1 MRSVYLDYAAGAPL
15 RPAAASVLGDA
26 LARGVGNASSVHW
39 AGARARALL
48 EGAREEMAAAIGA
61 RPLEVVFTS
70 GATEANN
77 LALAGIA
84 AAAVRRLRIAVP
96 ATEHASVLRTAEALA
111 RAGHDVRV
119 LPAGTDGRTDPD
131 AVTAA
136 APDLLAVALVNA
148 ETGVIQDCAALTAAA
163 RRSGARVHLDAAQ
176 AAAVLPLD
184 VADLD
189 CDLLTLSAHKVGGPA
204 GAGALYVRGGVA
216 LAPLHHGGAQE
227 RGLRPGT
234 ENVAALAAFAAA
246 LGAVGASL
254 PEEATRLRA
263 LTARL
268 REAIAALAP
277 ESRVAGDTAGEGI
290 GAMRGRAAVAAH
302 GARAPHILDVVF
314 PDLAGE
320 SLVTALDLEG
330 IAVSAG
336 SACAAGAS
344 EPSHVLQAMGWD
356 RAAAARAVRFSVGW
370 ASSTA
375 DVDAVADVLPRIL
388 ARAGARRGE
397 AAWPAHAS

>member
-70 GATEANN
+70 
-77 LALAGIA
+77 A
-84 AAAVRRLRIAVP
+84 AAAARRLRIAVP

-119 LPAGTDGRTDPD
+119 LPVGTDGRTDPD

-227 RGLRPGT
+227 RGLRP
-234 ENVAALAAFAAA
+234 
-246 LGAVGASL
+246 
-254 PEEATRLRA
+254 
-263 LTARL
+263 
-268 REAIAALAP
+268 
-277 ESRVAGDTAGEGI
+277 
-290 GAMRGRAAVAAH
+290 
-302 GARAPHILDVVF
+302 
-314 PDLAGE
+314 
-320 SLVTALDLEG
+320 
-330 IAVSAG
+330 
-336 SACAAGAS
+336 
-344 EPSHVLQAMGWD
+344 
-356 RAAAARAVRFSVGW
+356 
-370 ASSTA
+370 
-375 DVDAVADVLPRIL
+375 
-388 ARAGARRGE
+388 
-397 AAWPAHAS
+397 